1 MVERVGLKKDD
12 NRKKKKQQEI
22 AETPMSKAKERY
34 IPSEEPSNQE
44 EVKEEPTEEESR
56 TTHKRG
62 RGRPKSS
69 KTTRMARLSI
79 DNVNRLN
86 ALKETLSVYNQ
97 DEVVS
102 SAIKLL
108 EDSLSNREKRLY
120 KLFLDVQETRSRKR
134 R

>member
-34 IPSEEPSNQE
+34 IPS
-44 EVKEEPTEEESR
+44 EEPTEEESR

-86 ALKETLSVYNQ
+86 ALKETLSAYNQ

-120 KLFLDVQETRSRKR
+120 KLFLDVQETRSRNR